1 MAVSVL
7 YWFHLNLH
15 YATYFASRFCCNP
28 ILLQNCRWLVMVGR
42 GGLGAEGRACNS
54 SYVVPGRGRWG
65 SPVSLSQTVA
75 SAAAS
80 SPASSC
86 TCAEALQSLRGRAGS
101 SAQQLSWNT
110 ILASVSRRECSCYVR
125 NSATV
130 QLPRAGIPALQ
141 CCLAQLHLLLIIEW
155 CVELIV
161 L

>member
-1 MAVSVL
+1 MNCIYLFDFKVAVAVSVL
-7 YWFHLNLH
+7 YWFHSNLH

-86 TCAEALQSLRGRAGS
+86 TCAEALQSLGGRAGS
-101 SAQQLSWNT
+101 PVQQLSWNT
-110 ILASVSRRECSCYVR
+110 ILASVDVNVPVMLETPQRYSFQEQVYPLY
-125 NSATV
+125 TV
-130 QLPRAGIPALQ
+130 
-141 CCLAQLHLLLIIEW
+141 
-155 CVELIV
+155 V
-161 L
+161 